1 MSKFQE
7 DMLFKNVSDEDARIF
22 LDIIGKKSE
31 TVKILT
37 KELRLHDPTTFKPDI
52 MLELDNEILIIEL
65 QSTKVGIKH
74 HQRFHIYVAIT
85 DYNNKTEKEVNLSV
99 FSTAE
104 ESKKISYKY
113 NKYNKFNYEVISLSD
128 YDSKE
133 IINTINHKIENNF
146 PITGKEIVLYAL
158 IPLIEKTESV
168 EDYIDEIVETLI
180 NLTGLT
186 PSIKALAFGIEWLL
200 IDKFVKNEQK
210 RNILMDLLG
219 ERMSM
224 IYEYGQRKEKKGRD
238 QGRNQGISQGI
249 SQEQERIIENLLIS
263 GMDAET
269 ISKTAKIPLSK
280 VKAIENK
287 IKN

>member
-128 YDSKE
+128 Y
-133 IINTINHKIENNF
+133 
-146 PITGKEIVLYAL
+146 GKEIVLYAL

-224 IYEYGQRKEKKGRD
+224 IYEYGQRKEKKGID
-238 QGRNQGISQGI
+238 QGINQGINQGISQGI
-249 SQEQERIIENLLIS
+249 SQEQERIIENLLVS